1 MCDFALVKVSV
12 VIVFEG
18 PGLAVRVICAEEPY
32 LEKDFAE
39 TSLILKL
46 IVDYANAVKK
56 VFQFLKIYIF
66 FGASLYFIGIFALSL
81 IYI

>member
-1 MCDFALVKVSV
+1 VLFIAK
-12 VIVFEG
+12 G

-56 VFQFLKIYIF
+56 VSAFLCLLYSWY
-66 FGASLYFIGIFALSL
+66 SLVCLGCGL
-81 IYI
+81 